1 MAKYVIDGVTL
12 QDIADSIRTKTGE
25 SGSISTL
32 DFATKILSIQ
42 GGGGGGSG
50 GISGVVMSTGTVAC
64 SNINASTTQTFEH
77 NLGVVPDLVF
87 MWCEATS
94 ATSAYVAFMIGFNDD
109 LVSATVYDAPS
120 RTLMAK
126 TATGSLQSLTEPDG
140 IENGSSFGCIK
151 NATETTFKAFGSSFI
166 QVPTDGSY
174 RWVAIGGLTDNME
187 VV

>member
-1 MAKYVIDGVTL
+1 MAKYVIEGVTL

-32 DFATKILSIQ
+32 DFATKILSIK

-50 GISGVVMSTGTVAC
+50 GISGVVMATGTVAC
-64 SNINASTTQTFEH
+64 ADINASMTQTFEH

-87 MWCEATS
+87 MWCTGTS
-94 ATSAYVAFMIGFNDD
+94 ATNTYAAFMIGFSEK
-109 LVSATVYDAPS
+109 LIETTMYDGEARS
-120 RTLMAK
+120 VLAK
-126 TATGSLQSLTEPDG
+126 TGAGGLQSLTETTG
-140 IENGSSFGCIK
+140 IEDGSMFGQIK
-151 NATETTFKAFGSSFI
+151 NANETTFKAFGSSFI
-166 QVPTDGSY
+166 QAPTDGAY